1 MHKINNIYLNYAC
14 KCVCVYPLACNT
26 FKCVACVIHNIFCMC
41 LCEHLC
47 PLKYAYN
54 LDVQYIYILILD
66 FEIFFTPNLFD
77 AASKLQADAIFVY
90 TKGGHMASLVSRN
103 RPECPIFAFT
113 DSRDVRIKLNL
124 RWGLIPFRINFSE
137 DMEVNLRLTFSL
149 LKARGMVKSGDLII
163 AVSDVTPSSQS
174 SMLQSIQ
181 VRRIP

>member
-1 MHKINNIYLNYAC
+1 
-14 KCVCVYPLACNT
+14 
-26 FKCVACVIHNIFCMC
+26 
-41 LCEHLC
+41 
-47 PLKYAYN
+47 
-54 LDVQYIYILILD
+54 
-66 FEIFFTPNLFD
+66 
-77 AASKLQADAIFVY
+77 
-90 TKGGHMASLVSRN
+90 MASLVSRN

-163 AVSDVTPSSQS
+163 AVSDVTPASQS